1 MSLPI
6 DLPIEMH
13 NAVTRELKS
22 GEHVVWS
29 GRPNAARATAK
40 AFFIWFFAV
49 PWLSI
54 STVFFGAALSKV
66 VEALL
71 HGVAKN
77 GSGTLTLGMA
87 FVFLIFS
94 TPFMAIGLGLMYSP
108 FYLRG
113 QMGKT
118 LYVITNQR
126 ALSLT
131 FGRSLKVTTLRPENI
146 GKMEKKISPDGS
158 GTLSI
163 QTGTH
168 KDSDGDKRIDT
179 FEFAAVPDVSGAA
192 RAIDDLLSYTQETK

>member
-1 MSLPI
+1 MSLPV

-29 GRPNAARATAK
+29 GRPNASRASAK
-40 AFFIWFFAV
+40 TFFIWFFAV
-49 PWLSI
+49 PWLSF
-54 STVFFGAALSKV
+54 SLVFFGAAASMV
-66 VEALL
+66 VEAVL

-77 GSGTLTLGMA
+77 GSGVMSLGMSI
-87 FVFLIFS
+87 VFLIFS
-94 TPFMAIGLGLMYSP
+94 TPFVAVGLGLFFSP
-108 FYLRG
+108 FYIRR
-113 QMGKT
+113 QVGKT

-131 FGRSLKVTTLRPENI
+131 YGRSLKLITLRPENI